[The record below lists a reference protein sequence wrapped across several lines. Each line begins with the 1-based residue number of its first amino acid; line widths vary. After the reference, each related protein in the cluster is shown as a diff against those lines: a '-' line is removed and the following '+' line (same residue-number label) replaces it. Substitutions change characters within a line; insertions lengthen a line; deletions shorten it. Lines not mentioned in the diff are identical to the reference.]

1 MVAVRRGGLSFAKS
15 FEFFTR
21 YLSLL
26 SPFFIVADRFFTR
39 IEDQFSRVSV
49 KDAG

>member
-21 YLSLL
+21 YFSLL
-26 SPFFIVADRFFTR
+26 SPLLIVADRFLAR

-49 KDAG
+49 KDAA